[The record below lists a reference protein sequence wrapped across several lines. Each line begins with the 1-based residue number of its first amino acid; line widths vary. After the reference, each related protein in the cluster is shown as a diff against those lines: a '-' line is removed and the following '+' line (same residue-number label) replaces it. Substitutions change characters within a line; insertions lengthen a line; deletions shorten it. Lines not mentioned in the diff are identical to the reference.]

1 MTSPS
6 PVHIL
11 AIGGAHVDRRGH
23 LSREFVPGASN
34 PGVMREDTGGGVFNA
49 LRNIARRGDRASILS
64 LRGGDPAGEA
74 VARAIADEGV
84 EDLSSIFLD
93 RATPTYTAFLT
104 REGELLA
111 GLADMSLYDLA
122 FTRQLLRT
130 KAREAIAA
138 ADAILCDANL
148 PEPALARLADT
159 AGQKPLF
166 AIAISPAKAVRLR
179 AVADRLS
186 CLFLN
191 RREAAALAGERV
203 ATSAHELVGVL
214 RAIGVRRAA
223 VTAGAGALV
232 AFDADAIY
240 EVEPPQPSAIADV
253 TGDGD
258 ALAGTVVSALT
269 RGGSFANALR
279 EGLAAAK
286 LCIECTG
293 SVPDHAPMPFA
304 EALES
309 VPQLRRVG

>member
-1 MTSPS
+1 MTSAS

-11 AIGGAHVDRRGH
+11 AVGGAHVDRRGQ

-34 PGVMREDTGGGVFNA
+34 PGVMREEAGGGVFNA
-49 LRNIARRGDRASILS
+49 LRNVARRGDRASLLS
-64 LRGGDPAGEA
+64 LRGGDAAGET
-74 VARAIADEGV
+74 VARAIAEAGI
-84 EDLSSIFLD
+84 EDLSSVYLD
-93 RATPTYTAFLT
+93 RVTPTYTAFLD

-111 GLADMSLYDLA
+111 GLADMSLYDVA
-122 FTRQLLRT
+122 FARQLLRA
-130 KAREAIAA
+130 KARAAIAA

-148 PEPALARLADT
+148 PEPALARLASA
-159 AGQKPLF
+159 AGTKPLF

-191 RREAAALAGERV
+191 RREAAALANARV
-203 ATSAHELVGVL
+203 ATSAREIVDVL

-232 AFDADAIY
+232 AFDADAVY
-240 EVEPPQPSAIADV
+240 EIEPPRPSEIADV
-253 TGDGD
+253 TGAGD

-269 RGGSFANALR
+269 RGASFASALR

-286 LCIECTG
+286 LCIECG
-293 SVPDHAPMPFA
+293 ASVPDHAPAAFA

-309 VPQLRRVG
+309 VPPLRRVG